1 MHSFIERLGKTAF
14 PVLVLAAAGCTGGA
28 QEGGAAAGGP
38 GGRGGP
44 PMAMPVEIV
53 TLAEKPME
61 QIGDFVATVKSRRS
75 TTIQPQVEGFLTRIH
90 VKSGDRVEPGRIL
103 FEVDA
108 SSQEAAVAALESM
121 RAARQADA
129 AFAKQQAE
137 RAKTLLDVGAM
148 SKQEYE
154 QALTQQKTADA
165 QLNAVEEQ
173 IRQQRTE
180 LAYYR
185 VTAPTAGVVGDVPVR
200 VGERVTRS
208 TELTTVEDN
217 AGLELYVSVPVRE
230 APRLR
235 LGLPVRLVNEAGEV
249 VATERIA
256 FISPSVDDTTQT
268 VLVKTPIAGR
278 GLFRADQFVRARI
291 VFSTEPTLTIPVTAV
306 NRINGMYFAFAA
318 EPGQGGA
325 LVARQRQVEVGEV
338 VGNEYIVRSGL
349 EPGDRLVVS
358 GIQMIGDGAPVTPA
372 GSPPAGA
379 TPPPGGGRG
388 GGK

>member
-1 MHSFIERLGKTAF
+1 MHSFIERLGKTVF
-14 PVLVLAAAGCTGGA
+14 PALVLAAAGCTGGA

-44 PMAMPVEIV
+44 AMAMPVEIV

-90 VKSGDRVEPGRIL
+90 VKSGDRVEPGRVL

-108 SSQEAAVAALESM
+108 SSQQAAVAALESV

-137 RAKTLLDVGAM
+137 RARTLLDVGAM
-148 SKQEYE
+148 STQEYE

-208 TELTTVEDN
+208 TELTTLEDN
-217 AGLELYVSVPVRE
+217 TGLELYVNVPVRE

-235 LGLPVRLVNEAGEV
+235 LGLPVRLANEAGEV

-268 VLVKTPIAGR
+268 VLVKAPIAGR

-318 EPGQGGA
+318 EPGQGSA

-349 EPGDRLVVS
+349 KAGDRLVVS
-358 GIQMIGDGAPVTPA
+358 GIQMIGDGAPITPA
-372 GSPPAGA
+372 GSPPAA
-379 TPPPGGGRG
+379 AAPPPGGGREG
-388 GGK
+388 R